1 MASIALLPNDC
12 RSRGL
17 YLGSKKLPDNYMSD
31 FTLLGFVVDDY
42 QLALRLLQDNG
53 YCLSE
58 QPGGTDIYFQ
68 SPESL
73 IRIRSLFLTHNIGC
87 DISDVADTLYQ
98 A

>member
-1 MASIALLPNDC
+1 MSSIALLPDDG

-17 YLGSKKLPDNYMSD
+17 YLDNKILPDNYMAD

-42 QLALRLLQDNG
+42 QLAVRLLRDNG
-53 YCLSE
+53 YRLSK
-58 QPGGTDIYFQ
+58 QPGGTDIHFH

-73 IRIRSLFLTHNIGC
+73 IRIRSLLRTHGIGC